1 MCKKNMC
8 SRSQVL
14 FYLIYIYSIS
24 FRNDYTDMHA
34 GEVCRY
40 NVHSV
45 GGHHGADGN
54 KINFIIHDAGLELCR
69 VCRWEIG
76 RLCDS
81 GMSAMV
87 SPISAV
93 IAPPA
98 ASLSADPIAAAPPR
112 YSAHKLLNIRR
123 KYSFCFCK

>member
-1 MCKKNMC
+1 MCNFSGHIHRKIYVLYIEYIYFSEENSALSEENVQKYMC

-45 GGHHGADGN
+45 RGHHGADGN
-54 KINFIIHDAGLELCR
+54 KINFIIHDAGGCWR
-69 VCRWEIG
+69 V
-76 RLCDS
+76 
-81 GMSAMV
+81 
-87 SPISAV
+87 
-93 IAPPA
+93 
-98 ASLSADPIAAAPPR
+98 
-112 YSAHKLLNIRR
+112 
-123 KYSFCFCK
+123 